1 MFPTN
6 QATWDRVLRI
16 VIGLVMLTVGSLGL
30 FDEPWNLALI
40 IFAFYPFITGV
51 SGWCPVY
58 VLIEHRTNRPSASK

>member
-16 VIGLVMLTVGSLGL
+16 VVAVVMLVVGWLGL
-30 FDEPWNLALI
+30 FEEPWNLALI
-40 IFAFYPFITGV
+40 IFAFYPFVTGA

-58 VLIEHRTNRPSASK
+58 VLLERQTKRTRVK

>member
-6 QATWDRVLRI
+6 QSILDRAIRI
-16 VIGLVMLTVGSLGL
+16 VLGLVMLTVGSIGL
-30 FDEPWNLALI
+30 FEEPWNLALI

-58 VLIEHRTNRPSASK
+58 VLLEHRTNRHSPSK